1 MKELSIFQH
10 PDFGTVRNVVIKGEP
25 WFVAKDVC
33 DILGLTNSRK
43 ATAGLDDEE
52 KGVTISDTPGGQQS
66 LTIINE
72 SGFYSLIMQSR
83 KPEAKSFKKWVTS
96 EVLPSIRKYGYY
108 ISPTAQLS
116 RKERNAIERSYLKA
130 LDKYITEE
138 DIYKVS
144 KKIRCSDIHVR
155 RVLNGSCRDNDVM
168 RVLQARALAN
178 KNQWEDAYSPA
189 KMDEVLS
196 QLL

>member
-10 PDFGTVRNVVIKGEP
+10 PDFGTVRNVVIKGES

-52 KGVTISDTPGGQQS
+52 KCVTISDTPGGQQS

-72 SGFYSLIMQSR
+72 SGLYSLIMQSR

-155 RVLNGSCRDNDVM
+155 RVLNGSYRDNDVM